1 MSMRIKH
8 MLAVVT
14 AGLILF
20 SAACGANVQTPA
32 TTTSRAV
39 DAATSATEPAE
50 LTRYRSSF
58 LGVFDTLTT
67 VIGYAESQDAF
78 DEYMRV
84 IRDKLTFYHQIFN
97 TYDAFE
103 GVNNL
108 KTVNE
113 KAGIEPVEVDPEI
126 IELLK
131 QCIWANEVSDGN
143 VNVAFGAVLKIW
155 HDHREIGIH
164 DPERASV
171 PDKATLEAANQ
182 HTDISQIEIDEERST
197 VFLKDPEMRLDV
209 GSGSKGY
216 ATEQVAREVE
226 AMGLKS
232 AVISVGGN
240 IRAIGIRPDSET
252 PWRIGIQNPD
262 KEQES
267 NIIELLSIDNLS
279 VVTSGVYERFY
290 AVDGVRYHHIIDPE
304 TLFPEDTF
312 DAVTIVTPSSAL
324 ADALTTALFNMSLED
339 GMALIGSMENC
350 EALWLKGEERFMTEG
365 FEKYIVRDAK

>member
-171 PDKATLEAANQ
+171 PDKTTLEAANQ

>member
-1 MSMRIKH
+1 
-8 MLAVVT
+8 
-14 AGLILF
+14 
-20 SAACGANVQTPA
+20 
-32 TTTSRAV
+32 
-39 DAATSATEPAE
+39 
-50 LTRYRSSF
+50 
-58 LGVFDTLTT
+58 
-67 VIGYAESQDAF
+67 
-78 DEYMRV
+78 
-84 IRDKLTFYHQIFN
+84 
-97 TYDAFE
+97 
-103 GVNNL
+103 
-108 KTVNE
+108 
-113 KAGIEPVEVDPEI
+113 
-126 IELLK
+126 
-131 QCIWANEVSDGN
+131 
-143 VNVAFGAVLKIW
+143 
-155 HDHREIGIH
+155 
-164 DPERASV
+164 
-171 PDKATLEAANQ
+171 
-182 HTDISQIEIDEERST
+182 
-197 VFLKDPEMRLDV
+197 MRLDV